1 MDITLKERK
10 ISNQLLILLILS
22 LGFGLFKNAYLD
34 VNSDSF
40 TRNLLLLQGHF
51 SMEMLLFWLL
61 PIVTV
66 SFLVS
71 KSAHTRIYHFNV
83 RYHNRKR
90 YLTHCLFMLI
100 LETVLYTTL
109 CVFLQLLVIILLRQ
123 RFLSLDIIIISQF
136 LLDIII
142 INSLILLFDL
152 IGKEF
157 IYIFVTVHSVL
168 IIQVLTLLNPIFP
181 LVRLLAQGSD
191 ILMLIELFFI
201 MLLVYIIYLK
211 KDIYLEE

>member
-1 MDITLKERK
+1 MKERK

-168 IIQVLTLLNPIFP
+168 IIQLLTLLNPIFP

>member
-1 MDITLKERK
+1 MKERK

-168 IIQVLTLLNPIFP
+168 IIQLLTLLNPIFP
-181 LVRLLAQGSD
+181 LVRLLAQGSG

>member
-168 IIQVLTLLNPIFP
+168 IIQLLTLLNPIFP
-181 LVRLLAQGSD
+181 LVRLLAQGSG

>member
-168 IIQVLTLLNPIFP
+168 IIQLLTLLNPIFP
-181 LVRLLAQGSD
+181 LVRLLAQGSG

-201 MLLVYIIYLK
+201 MLLVYIIS
-211 KDIYLEE
+211 

>member
-22 LGFGLFKNAYLD
+22 IGFGLFKNAYLD
-34 VNSDSF
+34 IMSDSF
-40 TRNLLLLQGHF
+40 TSDLLLLQGNY

-66 SFLVS
+66 NFLVG
-71 KSAHTRIYHFNV
+71 KSAHIRIYHFNV

-90 YLTHCLFMLI
+90 YLTHCLFMLV

-123 RFLSLDIIIISQF
+123 RFLSLNIMIISQF

-152 IGKEF
+152 VRKEF
-157 IYIFVTVHSVL
+157 IYIFVTIHSFL
-168 IIQVLTLLNPIFP
+168 IIQLLTLLNPIFP
-181 LVRLLAQGSD
+181 LVRLIAQGSD
-191 ILMLIELFFI
+191 ILMFIELVFI
-201 MLLVYIIYLK
+201 TLLMYIIYLK